1 MMMMTMTM
9 IKMNLDYDYDDNDA
23 SDDGDDDYLR
33 NSYIFMI
40 ITFVLTIERC
50 VESTAS
56 CRTVAG

>member
-1 MMMMTMTM
+1 M